1 MEAFRC
7 DVLIAGGGLVGL
19 ALAPALA
26 RGGLTVAI
34 VDRKPLADP
43 ASKVAKWGSDSH
55 FRGTGKLGSDSKLP
69 GATAADDPG
78 ASGKFESDPHF
89 PGACESAPDFD
100 SRIYAISPGSARFL
114 ESVGGWPPERLEA
127 VEAMRVE
134 GDAGG
139 TLAFSAYDLGER
151 ALAWIVEERAL
162 HAALLPRLAAAG
174 VRVLA
179 PSAFASLDFVGDA
192 GRLTLADHSIVE
204 ARLVVGADGLRSWV
218 RGAAG
223 IAATPRPYGQTAVVA
238 NYDCEDAHRGI
249 ARQWFLRGE
258 GILAWLPLPG
268 RRVAIVWS
276 APEALAAEL
285 MALAPADLAARVAA
299 AGAHALGRFELITP
313 PAAFPLNYL
322 RLPAIVAHRL
332 ALVGDAAHGVHPL
345 AGQGV
350 NLGFGDAEALARVLA
365 ERGPVA
371 DAGAPILLDRYAR
384 LRAEP
389 VLAMQTV
396 TDGLARLFDADPRWL
411 GRLRNAGMSAVDR
424 IAPVKRSFAQPAL
437 R

>member
-1 MEAFRC
+1 MEDAARHF
-7 DVLIAGGGLVGL
+7 DVLVAGGGLVGL
-19 ALAPALA
+19 ALAPALVRA
-26 RGGLTVAI
+26 GLSVAI
-34 VDRKPLADP
+34 VDRAALA
-43 ASKVAKWGSDSH
+43 
-55 FRGTGKLGSDSKLP
+55 
-69 GATAADDPG
+69 AAPVDEAWD
-78 ASGKFESDPHF
+78 A
-89 PGACESAPDFD
+89 
-100 SRIYAISPGSARFL
+100 RVYAISPGSVRLL
-114 ESVGGWPPERLEA
+114 EAVGGWPPRRCEA
-127 VEAMRVE
+127 VDAMRVA

-162 HAALLPRLAAAG
+162 RAALLPQLTAVGVQVIAPATFAHLAFDADAA
-174 VRVLA
+174 
-179 PSAFASLDFVGDA
+179 
-192 GRLTLADHSIVE
+192 RLTLADGSTIA
-204 ARLVVGADGLRSWV
+204 ARLCVAADGLRSWV
-218 RGAAG
+218 REAAG
-223 IAATPRPYGQTAVVA
+223 IVATPRPYGQTAIVA
-238 NYDCEDAHRGI
+238 NYACDHAHRGI

-268 RRVAIVWS
+268 RRESIVWS

-285 MALAPADLAARVAA
+285 MALAQDDLAARVAA
-299 AGAHALGRFELITP
+299 KGEAVLGRFVPITP
-313 PAAFPLNYL
+313 PAAYPLGFL
-322 RLPAIVAHRL
+322 RLPAMVAHRL

-371 DAGAPILLDRYAR
+371 DAGAPILLERYAR

-396 TDGLARLFDADPRWL
+396 TDGLARLFGADLRWVA
-411 GRLRNAGMSAVDR
+411 RLRNAGMSAVDR
-424 IAPVKRSFAQPAL
+424 ITPVKRALAQPAL